1 MGREEPNKGGGSSL
15 QWAFFALL
23 GVVIYFVL
31 IGPPSQNHPLVSEPL
46 SASHWKD
53 MRAMVKDELRSLRT
67 QFPNQTSQGFWT
79 LVSATLKAP
88 MHPLPDYPGVLLLLS
103 TPPSQATANCLASRL
118 VELSSKV
125 LARPGLL
132 PPPAQS
138 LILPSS
144 TLPKDP
150 AEAKQHLTDKLHAA
164 LSSGSAVAL
173 LDLEK
178 IHSLAALTLHA
189 FADNTNAPFK
199 QAVLVSTLEAEL
211 GDCKLEQRAERAL
224 TRLWGPSL
232 GPDKLAA
239 LLSRLVV
246 AVAEVHPENDINTLC
261 PAVN

>member
-1 MGREEPNKGGGSSL
+1 
-15 QWAFFALL
+15 
-23 GVVIYFVL
+23 
-31 IGPPSQNHPLVSEPL
+31 
-46 SASHWKD
+46 
-53 MRAMVKDELRSLRT
+53 MVKDELLTLRSK
-67 QFPNQTSQGFWT
+67 FPNQTSAGFWT

-103 TPPSQATANCLASRL
+103 TPLSRETANCLAARL
-118 VELSSKV
+118 VEISSKV

-132 PPPAQS
+132 PPPAPS
-138 LILPSS
+138 LVLPSS
-144 TLPKDP
+144 SLPEDP
-150 AEAKQHLTDKLHAA
+150 TEAKQLLTERLNAA
-164 LSSGSAVAL
+164 LGSGSAAAL
-173 LDLEK
+173 LELEK
-178 IHSLAALTLHA
+178 IHPVAALTLHA

-246 AVAEVHPENDINTLC
+246 AVAEVHPETDISVLC
-261 PAVN
+261 PTIN